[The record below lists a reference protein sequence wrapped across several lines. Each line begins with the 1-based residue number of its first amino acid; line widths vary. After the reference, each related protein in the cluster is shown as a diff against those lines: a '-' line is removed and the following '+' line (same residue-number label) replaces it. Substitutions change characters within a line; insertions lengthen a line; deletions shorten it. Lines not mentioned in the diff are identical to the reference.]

1 LTAVFIIKS
10 YNHGMTL
17 IFCSW

>member
-1 LTAVFIIKS
+1 LTAVFLIKS